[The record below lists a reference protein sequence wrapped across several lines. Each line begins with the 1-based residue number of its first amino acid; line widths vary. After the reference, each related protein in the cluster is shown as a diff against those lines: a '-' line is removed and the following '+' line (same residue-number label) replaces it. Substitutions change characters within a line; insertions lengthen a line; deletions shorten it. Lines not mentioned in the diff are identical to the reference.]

1 MSDAPEP
8 RSGGPASAGS
18 VTPLT
23 RLFQFVVD
31 ARPGEIRS
39 LFLGAAYYFTVLT
52 AYYILR
58 PIREEMGVAGGV
70 ANLPWLFTGTLG
82 CMILLNPLYS
92 TLVAR
97 VPRRRFIPLSYW
109 FFMMNLAVFF
119 VLLKTLPESANV
131 WIGRVFF
138 VWVSVFNLFVV
149 SIFWSFMTDVFRH
162 DQGKRLFAFVAL
174 GGTIGA
180 VLGSSITAFFARL
193 VGTAPLLLISIGFL
207 QLGIFC
213 ARGLGR
219 SAEDAWDSAKSEANA
234 APREKVIGGGALAGI
249 AHLLTSPYLLG
260 IASFM
265 MLFTIGSTFLYVQQ
279 AALISAIAD
288 RAVRTALFARI
299 DLMVNLLTIVFQSYL
314 TAKLMKW
321 LGLTITLAL
330 LPALSV
336 VGFLSL
342 GFAPTIVV
350 LVAFQVVR
358 RACDYGVTRPAREVL
373 YTVVSRE
380 DKYKAKNL
388 IDTFVYRAG
397 DQIGA
402 WTSAGLT
409 AAGLGVAG
417 SAFVGAPI
425 AGIWFFV
432 ALWLGRRQ
440 DGLAKQQDAE
450 RLGAAA

>member
-1 MSDAPEP
+1 
-8 RSGGPASAGS
+8 
-18 VTPLT
+18 
-23 RLFQFVVD
+23 
-31 ARPGEIRS
+31 
-39 LFLGAAYYFTVLT
+39 
-52 AYYILR
+52 
-58 PIREEMGVAGGV
+58 MGVAGGV
-70 ANLPWLFTGTLG
+70 ENLPWLFTGTLG
-82 CMILLNPLYS
+82 CMILLNPVFS
-92 TLVAR
+92 SLVAR
-97 VPRRRFIPLSYW
+97 VPRRRFIPLAYW

-119 VLLKTLPESANV
+119 VLLRTMPASANV

-193 VGTAPLLLISIGFL
+193 VGTAPLLLVSIGFL
-207 QLGIFC
+207 QFAIFC
-213 ARGLGR
+213 ARSLGR
-219 SAEDAWDSAKSEANA
+219 SAEASAAWDAVKGDAQA
-234 APREKVIGGGALAGI
+234 RDKVIGGGALAGI
-249 AHLLTSPYLLG
+249 GHLLTSPYLLG
-260 IASFM
+260 IAAFM
-265 MLFTIGSTFLYVQQ
+265 MLFTIGSTFLYFQQ
-279 AALISAIAD
+279 AAIIGGIAD
-288 RAVRTALFARI
+288 RAARTALFARI
-299 DLMVNLLTIVFQSYL
+299 DLMVNLLTIVFQAYL

-321 LGLTITLAL
+321 LGLTLTLSL
-330 LPALSV
+330 LPLLSI

-342 GFAPTIVV
+342 GMAPTVFV
-350 LVAFQVVR
+350 LVAFQVMR
-358 RACDYGVTRPAREVL
+358 RACDYGVARPSREVL

-409 AAGLGVAG
+409 AAGLGIAA
-417 SAFVGAPI
+417 SAFVAAPF
-425 AGIWFFV
+425 AGLWLLV

-440 DGLAKQQDAE
+440 EVLAKQQDAE
-450 RLGAAA
+450 RLAAAA